1 MININFFFIGITG
14 MIFSTLLKVNDTKK
28 RIYKSNK
35 DSQFVFLPE
44 DISIEDDGFHESE
57 APRFTEWWYFDAVF
71 DNGYSAQMSVRL
83 LSIIKKRL
91 VLIFQRLDIYK
102 DGVLVIHNRKR
113 CSLKKF
119 EAIHEI
125 PLVKLGGKQ
134 VINGYID
141 KNTGNWVYDLSF
153 EINDTSVNL
162 RFEGHTWGW
171 KGRNPGGDW
180 WAVLL
185 PRAEAKGTININ
197 NKQINVRGIGYHD
210 HNWDVRSRAA
220 KNLGWFWGKINFKNF
235 TVTWATIFKDMNV
248 GQPLLV
254 INKVKEGYINVLP
267 KNIDFV
273 GDDLCV
279 ENGKI
284 IPHRFVL
291 QTNTENVTL
300 NVAMKVLKIH
310 HVKMMLRMHY
320 WRFHVSCKGSLK
332 VGLEEESVDETHI
345 AEFIRFR

>member
-1 MININFFFIGITG
+1 MVENLAKSNKETTFHDEI
-14 MIFSTLLKVNDTKK
+14 KVMDTKNG
-28 RIYKSNK
+28 IYKSKK

-44 DISIEDDGFHESE
+44 EISIEDDGFHESE
-57 APRFTEWWYFDAVF
+57 ASRFTEWWYFDAVF

-91 VLIFQRLDIYK
+91 VIIFQRLDIYK
-102 DGVLVIHNRKR
+102 DGELVVHHRKR
-113 CSLKKF
+113 CPLRNFK
-119 EAIHEI
+119 ALREI
-125 PLVKLGGKQ
+125 PLVKLGDKQ

-153 EINDTSVNL
+153 EINDTSANL
-162 RFEGHTWGW
+162 RFEGQTQGW

-180 WAVLL
+180 WAVLV
-185 PRAEAKGTININ
+185 PRADVKGTINVN
-197 NKQINVRGIGYHD
+197 GKQINVSGIGYHD
-210 HNWDVRSRAA
+210 HNWDVRLKAA

-235 TVTWATIFKDMNV
+235 TVTWATIFKDMNI

-254 INKVKEGYINVLP
+254 INKIKEGHINALP
-267 KNIDFV
+267 QNIDFI
-273 GDDLCV
+273 GDDLCI
-279 ENGKI
+279 ENGKS

-291 QTNTENVTL
+291 QTNTEDATL
-300 NVAMKVLKIH
+300 NVTMKVLKIH

-332 VGLEEESVDETHI
+332 VGSEYESVDETQI

>member
-1 MININFFFIGITG
+1 MKKGI
-14 MIFSTLLKVNDTKK
+14 S
-28 RIYKSNK
+28 KSIKN
-35 DSQFVFLPE
+35 SPFVFLPQ
-44 DISIEDDGFHESE
+44 DISIKDDGFHGSE
-57 APRFTEWWYFDAVF
+57 APRFTEWWYFDAIF

-91 VLIFQRLDIYK
+91 VLILQRLDIYK
-102 DGVLVIHNRKR
+102 DGELIVHNIKKWP
-113 CSLKKF
+113 LKKF
-119 EAIHEI
+119 EAVREI
-125 PLVKLGGKQ
+125 PSVKLGGKQ

-141 KNTGNWVYDLSF
+141 KNSGNWMYDLSF
-153 EINDTSVNL
+153 KINDTSVNL
-162 RFEGHTWGW
+162 KFEGQTRGW
-171 KGRNPGGDW
+171 KGRNPGGDQ

-185 PRAEAKGTININ
+185 PRAEVNGTIIVNNI
-197 NKQINVRGIGYHD
+197 QIKVSGIGYHD
-210 HNWDVRSRAA
+210 HNWDVRGKES
-220 KNLGWFWGKINFKNF
+220 KNHGWFWGKINFKNY
-235 TVTWATIFKDMNV
+235 TVTWATIFKDINL

-254 INKVKEGYINVLP
+254 INKIKEGYINVLP

-273 GDDLCV
+273 GDDLYA

-291 QTNTENVTL
+291 QADADNVTL

-310 HVKMMLRMHY
+310 HMKMMLMLRMRY

>member
-1 MININFFFIGITG
+1 M
-14 MIFSTLLKVNDTKK
+14 KVLDMKNG
-28 RIYKSNK
+28 IYKSNK

-44 DISIEDDGFHESE
+44 AISIEDDGYHESE
-57 APRFTEWWYFDAVF
+57 TPRFTEWWYFDAVF

-102 DGVLVIHNRKR
+102 DGELVSHNRKR
-113 CSLKKF
+113 CSLRNFKAKR
-119 EAIHEI
+119 EI
-125 PLVKLGGKQ
+125 PLVKLDDIQ
-134 VINGYID
+134 VINGYIN

-162 RFEGHTWGW
+162 KFEGQTQGW

-185 PRAEAKGTININ
+185 PRAEVNGTITVKD
-197 NKQINVRGIGYHD
+197 KQIDVSGIGYHD
-210 HNWDVRSRAA
+210 HNWDVRAKAA

-254 INKVKEGYINVLP
+254 INKINEGYINVLP
-267 KNIDFV
+267 QKIDFV
-273 GDDLCV
+273 GDDLCM
-279 ENGKI
+279 ENGKS
-284 IPHRFVL
+284 IPHRL
-291 QTNTENVTL
+291 ILKTKTENAALDVT
-300 NVAMKVLKIH
+300 MKVLKIH

-332 VGLEEESVDETHI
+332 VGLEQESVDETHI

>member
-1 MININFFFIGITG
+1 MININFFFIVITG
-14 MIFSTLLKVNDTKK
+14 MIFSTILKMNDTKK
-28 RIYKSNK
+28 GIYKSNK
-35 DSQFVFLPE
+35 NSPFVFSPQ
-44 DISIEDDGFHESE
+44 DISIKDDGFHRSE

-102 DGVLVIHNRKR
+102 DGELVVHNRKR

-119 EAIHEI
+119 EAACEI

-141 KNTGNWVYDLSF
+141 KNTRNWVYDLCF

-162 RFEGHTWGW
+162 RFEGQTRGW
-171 KGRNPGGDW
+171 KGKNPGGDW

-185 PRAEAKGTININ
+185 PRADVRGTLIVND
-197 NKQINVRGIGYHD
+197 KQINVSGIGYHD
-210 HNWDVRSRAA
+210 HNWDVRSKAA
-220 KNLGWFWGKINFKNF
+220 KNHGWFWGKINFKNF
-235 TVTWATIFKDMNV
+235 TVTWAAIFKDMNL

-254 INKVKEGYINVLP
+254 INKIKEGHINVLP

-273 GDDLCV
+273 GDDLRL

-291 QTNTENVTL
+291 KTNTENVTL
-300 NVAMKVLKIH
+300 NVTMKVLKIH

-332 VGLEEESVDETHI
+332 VGSEKEPVDETHI

>member
-1 MININFFFIGITG
+1 VKSHKETILHDKM
-14 MIFSTLLKVNDTKK
+14 KVLDMKNG
-28 RIYKSNK
+28 IYKSNK

-44 DISIEDDGFHESE
+44 AISIEDDGYHESE
-57 APRFTEWWYFDAVF
+57 TPRFTEWWYFDAVF

-102 DGVLVIHNRKR
+102 DGELVSHNRKR
-113 CSLKKF
+113 CSLRNFKAKR
-119 EAIHEI
+119 EI
-125 PLVKLGGKQ
+125 PLVKLDDIQ
-134 VINGYID
+134 VINGYIN

-162 RFEGHTWGW
+162 KFEGQTQGW

-185 PRAEAKGTININ
+185 PRAEVNGTITVKD
-197 NKQINVRGIGYHD
+197 KQIDVSGIGYHD
-210 HNWDVRSRAA
+210 HNWDVRAKAA

-254 INKVKEGYINVLP
+254 INKINEGYINVLP
-267 KNIDFV
+267 QKIDFV
-273 GDDLCV
+273 GDDLCM
-279 ENGKI
+279 ENGKS
-284 IPHRFVL
+284 IPHRFIL
-291 QTNTENVTL
+291 KTKTENAALDVT
-300 NVAMKVLKIH
+300 MKVLKIH

-332 VGLEEESVDETHI
+332 VGLEQESVDETHI

>member
-1 MININFFFIGITG
+1 MININFFFIRIIG
-14 MIFSTLLKVNDTKK
+14 MIFSTILKMNDTENG
-28 RIYKSNK
+28 IYKNNK
-35 DSQFVFLPE
+35 NSQFVFLPE

-102 DGVLVIHNRKR
+102 DGELVVHHRKR
-113 CSLKKF
+113 CALRNF
-119 EAIHEI
+119 EALHEI
-125 PLVKLGGKQ
+125 PSVKLDGKQ

-141 KNTGNWVYDLSF
+141 KNTGNWAYDLTF
-153 EINDTSVNL
+153 EINDTSANL
-162 RFEGHTWGW
+162 RFEGQTRGW

-185 PRAEAKGTININ
+185 PRADVKGTIKVN
-197 NKQINVRGIGYHD
+197 NKQINVSGIGYHD
-210 HNWDVRSRAA
+210 HNWDVRSKAA
-220 KNLGWFWGKINFKNF
+220 TNLGWFWGKINFKTF
-235 TVTWATIFKDMNV
+235 TITWATIFKDMNV

-254 INKVKEGYINVLP
+254 INKIKEGYINVLP
-267 KNIDFV
+267 QSIDFV
-273 GDDLCV
+273 GDDLYM
-279 ENGKI
+279 ENGKS

-300 NVAMKVLKIH
+300 NVTMNVLKIH

-332 VGLEEESVDETHI
+332 VGSEYESVDETHI

>member
-1 MININFFFIGITG
+1 MTKSDKEIVSQDETKLI
-14 MIFSTLLKVNDTKK
+14 DTKNG
-28 RIYKSNK
+28 IYQSNK
-35 DSQFVFLPE
+35 DSHFVFLPE

-83 LSIIKKRL
+83 LSIVKKRL

-102 DGVLVIHNRKR
+102 DGELVIHHRKR
-113 CSLKKF
+113 CSLRNF
-119 EAIHEI
+119 EALRDI
-125 PLVKLGGKQ
+125 PSVKLGGKQ

-141 KNTGNWVYDLSF
+141 KNTGNLVYDLLF
-153 EINDTSVNL
+153 EINDTSANL
-162 RFEGHTWGW
+162 RFEAQTRGW

-185 PRAEAKGTININ
+185 PRADVKGTIKVND
-197 NKQINVRGIGYHD
+197 KQINVSGIGYHD
-210 HNWDVRSRAA
+210 HNWDVRAKAA
-220 KNLGWFWGKINFKNF
+220 TNLGWFWGKINFKNF
-235 TVTWATIFKDMNV
+235 TVTWATIFKDMNM

-254 INKVKEGYINVLP
+254 INKIKEGYINLLP
-267 KNIDFV
+267 QNIDFV
-273 GDDLCV
+273 GDTLSV
-279 ENGKI
+279 ENGKS

-291 QTNTENVTL
+291 QTKTENATL
-300 NVAMKVLKIH
+300 NVTMKVLKIH

-332 VGLEEESVDETHI
+332 VGSEEESVDETHI
-345 AEFIRFR
+345 AEFIRFK

>member
-1 MININFFFIGITG
+1 MK
-14 MIFSTLLKVNDTKK
+14 SHKETLLHDKMKILDMKNG
-28 RIYKSNK
+28 IYKSNK

-44 DISIEDDGFHESE
+44 AISIEDDGYHESE
-57 APRFTEWWYFDAVF
+57 TPRFTEWWYFDAVF

-102 DGVLVIHNRKR
+102 DGELVSHNRKR
-113 CSLKKF
+113 CSLRNFKAKR
-119 EAIHEI
+119 EI
-125 PLVKLGGKQ
+125 PLVKLDDIQ
-134 VINGYID
+134 VINGYIN

-162 RFEGHTWGW
+162 KFEGQTQGW

-185 PRAEAKGTININ
+185 PRAEVNGTITVKD
-197 NKQINVRGIGYHD
+197 KQIDVSGIGYHD
-210 HNWDVRSRAA
+210 HNWDVRAKAA

-254 INKVKEGYINVLP
+254 INKINEGYINVLP
-267 KNIDFV
+267 QKIDFV
-273 GDDLCV
+273 GDDLCM
-279 ENGKI
+279 ENGKS
-284 IPHRFVL
+284 IPHRL
-291 QTNTENVTL
+291 ILKTKTENAALDVT
-300 NVAMKVLKIH
+300 MKVLKIH

-332 VGLEEESVDETHI
+332 VGLEQESVDETHI

>member
-1 MININFFFIGITG
+1 MVENLAKSNKETTFHDEI
-14 MIFSTLLKVNDTKK
+14 KVRDTKNE
-28 RIYKSNK
+28 IYKSKK

-44 DISIEDDGFHESE
+44 EISIEDDGFHESE
-57 APRFTEWWYFDAVF
+57 ASRFTEWWYFDAVF

-91 VLIFQRLDIYK
+91 VIIFQRLDIYK
-102 DGVLVIHNRKR
+102 DGELVVHHRKR
-113 CSLKKF
+113 CPLRNFK
-119 EAIHEI
+119 ALREI
-125 PLVKLGGKQ
+125 PLVKLGDKQ

-153 EINDTSVNL
+153 EINDTSANL
-162 RFEGHTWGW
+162 RFEGQTQGW
-171 KGRNPGGDW
+171 KGRNPGDDW
-180 WAVLL
+180 WAVLV
-185 PRAEAKGTININ
+185 PRADVKGTINVN
-197 NKQINVRGIGYHD
+197 GKQINVGGIGYHD
-210 HNWDVRSRAA
+210 HNWDVRLKAA

-235 TVTWATIFKDMNV
+235 TVTWATIFKDMNI

-254 INKVKEGYINVLP
+254 INKIKEGHINVLP
-267 KNIDFV
+267 QNIDFI
-273 GDDLCV
+273 GDVLCI
-279 ENGKI
+279 ENGKS

-291 QTNTENVTL
+291 QTNTEDATL
-300 NVAMKVLKIH
+300 NVTMKVLKIH

-332 VGLEEESVDETHI
+332 VGSEYESVDETQI

>member
-1 MININFFFIGITG
+1 MK
-14 MIFSTLLKVNDTKK
+14 SHKETLLHDKMKILDMKNG
-28 RIYKSNK
+28 IYKSNK

-44 DISIEDDGFHESE
+44 AISIEDDGYHESE
-57 APRFTEWWYFDAVF
+57 TPRFTEWWYFDAVF

-102 DGVLVIHNRKR
+102 DGELVSHNRKR
-113 CSLKKF
+113 CSLRNFKAKR
-119 EAIHEI
+119 EI
-125 PLVKLGGKQ
+125 PLVKLDDIQ
-134 VINGYID
+134 VINGYIN

-162 RFEGHTWGW
+162 KFEGQTQGW

-185 PRAEAKGTININ
+185 PRAEVNGTITVKD
-197 NKQINVRGIGYHD
+197 KQIDVSGIGYHD
-210 HNWDVRSRAA
+210 HNWDVRAKAA

-254 INKVKEGYINVLP
+254 INKINEGYINVLP
-267 KNIDFV
+267 QNIDFV
-273 GDDLCV
+273 GDDLCM
-279 ENGKI
+279 ENGKS
-284 IPHRFVL
+284 IPHRL
-291 QTNTENVTL
+291 ILKTKTENAALDVT
-300 NVAMKVLKIH
+300 MKVLKIH

-332 VGLEEESVDETHI
+332 VGLEQESVDETHI